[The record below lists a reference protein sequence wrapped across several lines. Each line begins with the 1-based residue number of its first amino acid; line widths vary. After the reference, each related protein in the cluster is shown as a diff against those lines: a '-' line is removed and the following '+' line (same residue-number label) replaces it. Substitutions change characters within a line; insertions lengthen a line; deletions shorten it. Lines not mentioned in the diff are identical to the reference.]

1 MPRGVP
7 VLLAVLALTLG
18 GAGAARASEGGDLR
32 VDQPPS
38 QHLGV
43 IRAGETLTWRIGT
56 WVEGAPSA
64 ELDLQLRAWGELVER
79 DDDLTVEVRRCE
91 AGSCSRTVV
100 ERAPVRQVAT
110 PTSSG
115 TWHVATLTGEERVDV
130 VVELSLPTGAS
141 GLDGLA
147 GNIAVGLFAAGESGL
162 DDDLPDDEVPDDDVP
177 DDGADET
184 PRDDEDRRDL
194 AETGFAL
201 GALALLAL
209 GLLGAGAL
217 VRASGRGA
225 R

>member
-201 GALALLAL
+201 GGLALLAL

-217 VRASGRGA
+217 VRASGRDA

>member
-115 TWHVATLTGEERVDV
+115 TWHVTTLMGEQRVDV

-177 DDGADET
+177 DDGTDEA

-217 VRASGRGA
+217 VRASGRDA

>member
-91 AGSCSRTVV
+91 AGSCSRAVV
-100 ERAPVRQVAT
+100 ERAPLRKVAT

-115 TWHVATLTGEERVDV
+115 TWHVTTLTGEQRVDV

-217 VRASGRGA
+217 VRASGRDA

>member
-217 VRASGRGA
+217 VRASGRDA

>member
-115 TWHVATLTGEERVDV
+115 TWHVASLSGEERVDV

-141 GLDGLA
+141 GLEGLA

-177 DDGADET
+177 DDGTDEA

-201 GALALLAL
+201 GGLALLAL

-217 VRASGRGA
+217 VRASGRDA

>member
-177 DDGADET
+177 DDGTDEA

-217 VRASGRGA
+217 VRASGRDA

>member
-79 DDDLTVEVRRCE
+79 DDDLTVEVRQCE

-209 GLLGAGAL
+209 GLLGAGSL
-217 VRASGRGA
+217 VRASGRDA

>member
-201 GALALLAL
+201 GGLALLAL
-209 GLLGAGAL
+209 GLLGAGSL
-217 VRASGRGA
+217 VRASGRDA